1 MIEYQRA
8 ESLLSYLDMWDRR
21 IFFWINSLGSSALD
35 GAMGLLSGQLIW
47 LPFIVFAVFLFQKKR
62 SGKELKFF
70 ILFMLLALI
79 CSDVTSSY
87 IFKNVFQRLRP
98 CRVEDIRTLMYSF
111 GQKCG
116 GRFGFVSSH
125 AANSFAL
132 VIFTLQVLRLKGVY
146 WLILIIPGLV
156 SLSRIYLGV
165 HYPGDILGGIIVGTF
180 WGMIFAKMLLAR
192 EQAVESSS
200 PQGQA

>member
-1 MIEYQRA
+1 MGNGV
-8 ESLLSYLDMWDRR
+8 LDSTM
-21 IFFWINSLGSSALD
+21 L
-35 GAMGLLSGQLIW
+35 LLSGQLIW
-47 LPFIVFAVFLFQKKR
+47 IPFIIFAIYLFRKE
-62 SGKELKFF
+62 GEEGELKYF
-70 ILFMLLALI
+70 ILFMALALI

-98 CRVEDIRTLMYSF
+98 CRLEEIRAVMYSF

-132 VIFTLQVLRLKGVY
+132 VVFTLKVLKLRGVY
-146 WLILIIPGLV
+146 WLILTVPTLV

-165 HYPGDILGGIIVGTF
+165 HYPGDILGGIVVGVF
-180 WGMIFAKMLLAR
+180 WGLSFGLMFHSR
-192 EQAVESSS
+192 EQALRAAS
-200 PQGQA
+200 PQG